1 MRYVVRSAGP
11 EDQEGLLALAGHL
24 DTVNLPDDPEEIR
37 ALLERTEKS
46 FAGQIKDARRRE
58 YVFVIEDR
66 EEKRLAGSSMVIAQ
80 YGRRDTPFISLEVKK
95 EEKYSQTLD
104 RHFEHTLLRLAF
116 NYHGPTEIG
125 GLIVLPDYRKVSE
138 RLGQLISYVRFLYVG
153 MHRTSF
159 QEEVVA
165 ELLPPLEPDGTSHLW
180 EALGRHFTGL
190 TYLEADK
197 LSKKNK
203 EFIRSLFAL
212 GDIHA
217 ALLPEQ
223 AQAVIGAVGPQ
234 TKGVERMLRR
244 IGFKYD
250 NRVDPFDG
258 GPHFRAKTDEITLV
272 RASAQL
278 PIGAVGPVPDG
289 AKVHIV
295 LVERAAA
302 PYILGVRTQAA
313 LHDGSLLLPADAAD
327 AIGGRPG
334 DLAWSLP
341 LD

>member
-46 FAGQIKDARRRE
+46 FAGQIREPRRRE
-58 YVFVIEDR
+58 YVFVVEDR
-66 EEKRLAGSSMVIAQ
+66 AEKRLAGTSMVIAQ
-80 YGRRDTPFISLEVKK
+80 YGRRDAPFISLEVKK

-125 GLIVLPDYRKVSE
+125 GLIVLPEYRKVAE
-138 RLGQLISYVRFLYVG
+138 RLGQLISYVRFLYIG
-153 MHRTSF
+153 MHRSDF
-159 QEEVVA
+159 QDEVVA

-180 EALGRHFTGL
+180 EALGRHFTGM

-203 EFIRSLFAL
+203 EFIRSLFPL

-244 IGFKYD
+244 IGFRYD

-258 GPHFRAKTDEITLV
+258 GPHFRAKTDEITLIS
-272 RASAQL
+272 ASAQSAV
-278 PIGAVGPVPDG
+278 GGVGPVPEG
-289 AKVHIV
+289 AKFHIV
-295 LVERAAA
+295 LCERAAP
-302 PYILGVRTQAA
+302 PYLLGARTPAVRQR
-313 LHDGSLLLPADAAD
+313 GGLLLPSEAAD
-327 AIGGRPG
+327 AIGVRAG
-334 DLAWSLP
+334 DQVWSLP